1 MKWSGLYWSDVQIL
15 EVNYS
20 YDKNLVN
27 QENFINLVLQIEKR
41 LRLYKIQKLFKTV
54 LKTFCNTKNSTPYI
68 GKGNSNFSYSW
79 TW

>member
-1 MKWSGLYWSDVQIL
+1 MKWRELYWSDVQIL

-41 LRLYKIQKLFKTV
+41 LRL
-54 LKTFCNTKNSTPYI
+54 
-68 GKGNSNFSYSW
+68 
-79 TW
+79 